1 MQIGEKKNIVTSE
14 KIHIFYLFEKDY
26 WVLCRSFED
35 CPDLYKGIELPKSL
49 NIILVPINITIF
61 LVIVKKFIIYSYPCN
76 IQTVWIWS
84 LSVVNLL
91 NNALKLE

>member
-35 CPDLYKGIELPKSL
+35 CPDLYKGIELPKKFKYHFRSHKY
-49 NIILVPINITIF
+49 NNF
-61 LVIVKKFIIYSYPCN
+61 LF
-76 IQTVWIWS
+76 
-84 LSVVNLL
+84 
-91 NNALKLE
+91 